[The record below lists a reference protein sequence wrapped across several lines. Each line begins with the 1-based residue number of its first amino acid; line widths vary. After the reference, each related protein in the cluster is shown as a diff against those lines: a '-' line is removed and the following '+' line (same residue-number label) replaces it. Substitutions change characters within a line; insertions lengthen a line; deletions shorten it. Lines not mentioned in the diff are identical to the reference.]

1 MKSLMGFEVL
11 ICRQSSIAAGIW
23 TRDSFGKYM
32 GLFMRCKMTSFH
44 VIFVALVTFEG
55 TLLSDK
61 WFRIYT
67 SPVWV
72 LMCSCRRQG
81 LVYDLSHP
89 SKVQG

>member
-1 MKSLMGFEVL
+1 MKSLMSFEML
-11 ICRQSSIAAGIW
+11 ICGQSSIAAGIR
-23 TRDSFGKYM
+23 TRDSFGRYM
-32 GLFMRCKMTSFH
+32 GLFMRRKMASFH
-44 VIFVALVTFEG
+44 VIFVALVTLEG
-55 TLLSDK
+55 TLLLDK
-61 WFRIYT
+61 RFRIDT